1 MKLCR
6 PINDLRCVYLTNGTI
21 EEFKKFIKK
30 YFENRTDIKEIV
42 VSEWNTNNYNSNFY
56 NNYNNYINYSNE
68 SNKNYNNTN
77 HIAINIINN
86 DDTVTV
92 FPFRLNRWY
101 VITQDHLIKN
111 YSDEEFKNLYR
122 VVIDI

>member
-56 NNYNNYINYSNE
+56 NNYNNYNYTYNYLFFHSNL
-68 SNKNYNNTN
+68 N
-77 HIAINIINN
+77 
-86 DDTVTV
+86 
-92 FPFRLNRWY
+92 FPYLTY
-101 VITQDHLIKN
+101 LD
-111 YSDEEFKNLYR
+111 FKKDNL
-122 VVIDI
+122 